1 MKCKH
6 VRSQRVFRKP
16 AEPEL
21 FAPSVDELVPVDH
34 LVRHLKSIVEE
45 VAGPLLRSEYGDQG
59 GVAYDPVGVLSVE
72 LYGLMLGIRSSRQ
85 LEEACRYDARF
96 WFLTGRLHPDHNTL
110 ARFRHRHSE
119 SLPQVFAGVL
129 NLARA
134 RGLVGARV
142 VAVDGTK
149 VEGNVSQWRR
159 IIDEAGET
167 DEDEPSDPDSR
178 TMPSRRGRFING
190 YNAQIAVDPDS
201 GFIVGQE
208 VVNKT
213 VDYEQ
218 LPKVLGHVRRNLGS
232 DPDSVV
238 ADSGYDA
245 SANHQVLDEQG
256 ITGFIVPQTSRDSFW
271 TVDASTGQITCPE
284 GHTPTPAGSFYNGSR
299 LYDSFLVRACP
310 NCPRRCTDSKYKK
323 LTVPHGLDPRARLA
337 NAQRVASPEG
347 QRLVRLRAQSVELA
361 FAQLKG
367 NAGFRRFR
375 TRGLPAVNDEFTLEC
390 LAHNLRKLL
399 RELLRQFW
407 ALTETLGRGRRAG
420 SVTPARLHRTGRH
433 TPRRA
438 DSSPRHGLR

>member
-1 MKCKH
+1 MKRKH

-21 FAPSVDELVPVDH
+21 FPPSVDELVPENH

-110 ARFRHRHSE
+110 ARFRHRHAE

-129 NLARA
+129 DVARA

-142 VAVDGTK
+142 VAVDGTR

-159 IIDEAGET
+159 IIKEAGES
-167 DEDEPSDPDSR
+167 DEDEPSDPDAR
-178 TMPSRRGRFING
+178 VMPCRRGRFVNG
-190 YNAQIAVDPDS
+190 YNAQVAVDPDS

-208 VVNKT
+208 VVNAT

-218 LPKVLGHVRRNLGS
+218 LPKVLEQVRSNLGR
-232 DPDSVV
+232 PPESVV

-245 SANHQVLDEQG
+245 TGNHQALSEQG
-256 ITGFIVPQTSRDSFW
+256 IAGFIVPQTSRDLLW
-271 TVDASTGQITCPE
+271 TVDASSGQITCPQ
-284 GHTPTPAGSFYNGSR
+284 GQTPTPAGSFYRGTR

-310 NCPRRCTDSKYKK
+310 NCPNRCTDSKYKK
-323 LTVPHGLDPRARLA
+323 LTVPHGLDPRYRLA

-347 QRLVRLRAQSVELA
+347 QHLVRLRRQTVELT

-367 NAGFRRFR
+367 NGGFRRFR
-375 TRGLPAVNDEFTLEC
+375 TRGLPAVNTEFTLEC

-399 RELLRQFW
+399 REFSLLIS
-407 ALTETLGRGRRAG
+407 ALADILRAMN
-420 SVTPARLHRTGRH
+420 TGRH
-433 TPRRA
+433 DATAPMA
-438 DSSPRHGLR
+438 